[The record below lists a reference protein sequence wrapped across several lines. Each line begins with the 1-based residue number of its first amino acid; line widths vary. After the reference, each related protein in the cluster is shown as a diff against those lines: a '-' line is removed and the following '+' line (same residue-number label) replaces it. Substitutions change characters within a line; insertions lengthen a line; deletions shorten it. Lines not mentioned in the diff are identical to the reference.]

1 MISTKG
7 CIAGALHRFGP
18 ALLHAPAPD
27 RDHMVTTL
35 SSHRTVRCARRRG
48 SVRLRDCNEIGL
60 TRAVT

>member
-35 SSHRTVRCARRRG
+35 SSHRTAAVRAAARIG
-48 SVRLRDCNEIGL
+48 SV
-60 TRAVT
+60 A